1 MNKIK
6 VGIIG
11 ASGYGGG
18 ELLRRLLVHP
28 HVEIVG
34 IDSRQYLG
42 KSLAE
47 CWPQLVGFAEH
58 LRFEDSDTVID
69 KCDVL
74 FSAAPHATATSTV
87 KSAIDKGKKVLD
99 LSADFRLT
107 PELFE
112 QWYGTVHPHPE
123 LCSEAVYGLCEFHR
137 DEIKETS
144 LVAVPGCNSTTANFA
159 VGPLAAHNLLG
170 DNVVIHCITGISG
183 AGRSAKVNNL
193 YSEVNE
199 NYVPYSLAGTHRH
212 TQEIEDLIG
221 RVEAIASKN
230 ISAGK
235 DTGVSQV
242 LSKLKTHSNFEAGEF
257 EAGKVSF
264 NPYRVPMT
272 RCEMASVYVRPEH
285 KMGTEG
291 VLELLHSFY
300 QNEPLII
307 VQDALPQSKAVAGTD
322 RVIISAKVDERTGH
336 IVVLSTL
343 DNMGKGAAGQAVQ
356 NFNIMHNFDEHLGLT
371 LQAVWP

>member
-1 MNKIK
+1 MEKIAKKIK
-6 VGIIG
+6 VGILG

-18 ELLRRLLVHP
+18 ELLRRLLSHP
-28 HVEIVG
+28 HVEVVG

-42 KSLAE
+42 KSVAE

-58 LRFEDSDTVID
+58 LTFEDSDTVID

-74 FSAAPHATATSTV
+74 FSAAPHATATTTV

-99 LSADFRLT
+99 LSADFRLK
-107 PELFE
+107 PDLFE
-112 QWYGTVHPHPE
+112 QWYGVAHPHPE
-123 LCSEAVYGLCEFHR
+123 LCEQAVYGLCEFHR
-137 DEIKETS
+137 EEIKQTS

-159 VGPLAAHNLLG
+159 IAPLAAEGLLG
-170 DNVVIHCITGISG
+170 DNIVIHCITGISG

-221 RVEAIASKN
+221 RVQAIEDK
-230 ISAGK
+230 
-235 DTGVSQV
+235 TQV
-242 LSKLKTHSNFEAGEF
+242 LNNLKTHANFEAGQ
-257 EAGKVSF
+257 VSF

-272 RCEMASVYVRPEH
+272 RCEMASVYVRPER
-285 KMGTEG
+285 TISTSE
-291 VLELLHSFY
+291 VLEMLHSFY
-300 QNEPLII
+300 QNEPLIV
-307 VQDALPQSKAVAGTD
+307 VQDAIPQSKAVAGTD
-322 RVIISAKVDERTGH
+322 RVIVSAKVDERTGH

-356 NFNIMHNFDEHLGLT
+356 NFNIMHKFNEHLGLS

>member
-6 VGIIG
+6 VGILG

-28 HVEIVG
+28 HVEVVG

-42 KSLAE
+42 KTVAE
-47 CWPQLVGFAEH
+47 CWPQLVGFAEY

-69 KCDVL
+69 KCEVL
-74 FSAAPHATATSTV
+74 FSAAPHATATTTV

-99 LSADFRLT
+99 LSADFRLK
-107 PELFE
+107 PHLFE
-112 QWYGTVHPHPE
+112 EWYGTTHPHPE
-123 LCSEAVYGLCEFHR
+123 LCAEAVYGLSEFHR
-137 DEIKETS
+137 EEIRGSS

-159 VGPLAAHNLLG
+159 IAPLAAHNLLG
-170 DNVVIHCITGISG
+170 DNIVIHCITGISG

-221 RVEAIASKN
+221 RVESIDDKA
-230 ISAGK
+230 
-235 DTGVSQV
+235 QV
-242 LSKLKTHSNFEAGEF
+242 LNNLKTHSDFRPGQ
-257 EAGKVSF
+257 VSF

-272 RCEMASVYVRPEH
+272 RCEMASVYVRPEQSIST
-285 KMGTEG
+285 KSIM
-291 VLELLHSFY
+291 ELLHNFY
-300 QNEPLII
+300 ENEPLIV

-322 RVIISAKVDERTGH
+322 RVIVSAKVDERTGH

-356 NFNIMHNFDEHLGLT
+356 NFNIMHNFDEHLGLS